1 MADKIWIHDRVKSLI
16 SLNFPS
22 IFLFFFF
29 SFLRLFIYRDDRPCY
44 ERSNTAWE
52 SVHYLSCSGWSGGG
66 GWGGGGP
73 GLNSVTLP
81 KIGLGPTPSPPP
93 RQTKVSLG
101 PPWKKFLNLNMQ
113 SVLRG
118 QSKIGHWHCSRKELS
133 GWFKYTNMHA
143 QKHIYHIIFTATR

>member
-22 IFLFFFF
+22 IFLFLF
-29 SFLRLFIYRDDRPCY
+29 SFLRVFIYRDDRPCY

-52 SVHYLSCSGWSGGG
+52 SVHYLSCSGWSRGGG
-66 GWGGGGP
+66 VRGGSRTKFSYITENRSRTYP
-73 GLNSVTLP
+73 
-81 KIGLGPTPSPPP
+81 IPPP

-101 PPWKKFLNLNMQ
+101 PPWKKFINLNMQ

>member
-22 IFLFFFF
+22 IFLFLF

-52 SVHYLSCSGWSGGG
+52 SVHYISCSGWS
-66 GWGGGGP
+66 GGGGP

-93 RQTKVSLG
+93 PANKSIPRTPLEKIPKSEHAICVTWSIKNWSLTLF
-101 PPWKKFLNLNMQ
+101 KKRIVRL
-113 SVLRG
+113 V
-118 QSKIGHWHCSRKELS
+118 
-133 GWFKYTNMHA
+133 
-143 QKHIYHIIFTATR
+143 

>member
-22 IFLFFFF
+22 IFLFLF

-52 SVHYLSCSGWSGGG
+52 SVHYLSCSGWSGGVG
-66 GWGGGGP
+66 GSRTKFSYITE
-73 GLNSVTLP
+73 N
-81 KIGLGPTPSPPP
+81 PP

-101 PPWKKFLNLNMQ
+101 PPWKKILSLNMQ
-113 SVLRG
+113 SVLGG
-118 QSKIGHWHCSRKELS
+118 QSNWSLTLTLIKKRMVRLVWIHRYACSK
-133 GWFKYTNMHA
+133 T
-143 QKHIYHIIFTATR
+143 HISNYIYCHQVNSNFTTC